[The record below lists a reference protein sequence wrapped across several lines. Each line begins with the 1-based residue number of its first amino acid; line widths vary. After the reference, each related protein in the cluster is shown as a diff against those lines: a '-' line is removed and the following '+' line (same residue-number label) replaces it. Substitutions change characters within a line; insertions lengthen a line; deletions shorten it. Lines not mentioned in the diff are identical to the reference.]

1 MTREE
6 YLKLIREN
14 DDIKDVISK
23 ATDPKEKRVIKAYT
37 EDFLMKMYD
46 NFLGP
51 MMSAIEKDPDV
62 VNKALTEI
70 QKELIREDQEKK

>member
-1 MTREE
+1 
-6 YLKLIREN
+6 
-14 DDIKDVISK
+14 
-23 ATDPKEKRVIKAYT
+23 VIKAYT